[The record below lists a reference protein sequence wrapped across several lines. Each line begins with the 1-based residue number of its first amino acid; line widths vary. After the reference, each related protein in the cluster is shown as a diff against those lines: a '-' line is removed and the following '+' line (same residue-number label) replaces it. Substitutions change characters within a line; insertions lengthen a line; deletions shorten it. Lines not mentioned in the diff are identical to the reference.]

1 VELKLA
7 WATFP
12 THVAALA
19 AGRTVLGLGPYVPF
33 TAASFAPG
41 SLFWLAPAD
50 PDTEQREHY
59 RPAYH
64 ALFDRTHTLL
74 RAAPAGPPLKRLEVC
89 ARVHTVLARL
99 SLQDEALL
107 HVLDRLEEE
116 LPWTLERLR
125 ELVRV
130 YGTLTL
136 FALEVARAGTVHI
149 LQRRAPVTSQL
160 GVRPLDPG
168 PLHPVLPP
176 EVLARR
182 VAAIRAVLAGR
193 RAGHEVSL
201 SVQPATRL
209 PSPERSET
217 AGGLKDLRRALDE
230 AEARA
235 RAAEARLAE
244 LELALERRQAGL
256 VDEPTAADSDGPRR
270 TGDPSHAL
278 AGEVR
283 PSGNGATHAAGG
295 LGALKQ
301 RIAADV
307 LLPAEWSAEL
317 QEFCDLAVE
326 SPRHAVAACR
336 RLLQHVIA
344 AAHAVHCR
352 GRSAVGFQARTD
364 DLRNAGCISDL
375 SRRWLLALWD
385 IGTAALHEDV
395 RGWNE
400 QDTEAMVLGTWRVLS
415 AERRSLAVQP
425 DQSLKP
431 DVAARNGK
439 QHARDPSSGDA
450 PLRPGSG

>member
-1 VELKLA
+1 MELKLA

-19 AGRTVLGLGPYVPF
+19 VGRTIVGVGPYVPF

-41 SLFWLAPAD
+41 SLFWLVPCD
-50 PDTEQREHY
+50 PDTELREHY

-64 ALFDRTHTLL
+64 VLFDQA
-74 RAAPAGPPLKRLEVC
+74 RAVSGTAFGPSLKRLEVC
-89 ARVHTVLARL
+89 ARVYAVLARL
-99 SLQDEALL
+99 DPRQGVAFEAFERLGDE
-107 HVLDRLEEE
+107 V
-116 LPWTLERLR
+116 PWTAERLR
-125 ELVRV
+125 ELAQM
-130 YGTLTL
+130 YGALTL
-136 FALEVARAGTVHI
+136 FALEVARASAGHT
-149 LQRRAPVTSQL
+149 LQRRVPATSQL

-168 PLHPVLPP
+168 TLHPVLPP

-182 VAAIRAVLAGR
+182 VAALRAVLGGLA
-193 RAGHEVSL
+193 A
-201 SVQPATRL
+201 RL
-209 PSPERSET
+209 PER
-217 AGGLKDLRRALDE
+217 
-230 AEARA
+230 
-235 RAAEARLAE
+235 
-244 LELALERRQAGL
+244 
-256 VDEPTAADSDGPRR
+256 PRR
-270 TGDPSHAL
+270 TRPEPCDRSGPAGVRRGLEGTAARRAEGERVGGHRPAGLASQGETLPAPAPEDAL
-278 AGEVR
+278 
-283 PSGNGATHAAGG
+283 SGTAESLASNGAVHHPGG
-295 LGALKQ
+295 LEGLKQ

-317 QEFCDLAVE
+317 QECCDLALE

-352 GRSAVGFQARTD
+352 GRSAVGFQARAD

-415 AERRSLAVQP
+415 AERRSLAVQSH
-425 DQSLKP
+425 QAL
-431 DVAARNGK
+431 AADAARRNGK
-439 QHARDPSSGDA
+439 QHATDVPPGRTTCPAGD
-450 PLRPGSG
+450 